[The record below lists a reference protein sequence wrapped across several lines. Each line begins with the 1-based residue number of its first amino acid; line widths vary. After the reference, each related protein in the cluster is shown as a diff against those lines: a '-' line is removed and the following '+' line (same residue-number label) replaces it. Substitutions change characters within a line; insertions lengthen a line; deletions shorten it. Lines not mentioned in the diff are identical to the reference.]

1 MVPSV
6 GDVRRRW
13 ASGKV
18 LPVLILAA
26 FLTGAAYP
34 TAPAAGER
42 CEDTVRDLNLR
53 LSPRI
58 DEVELVSILRT
69 LSESRDR
76 RLPEKF
82 VTKRQAR
89 KMGWNPGRDLWDTPA
104 LRGRSIG
111 GDRFENREGILSGG
125 GRKLR
130 EADLDY
136 TGGRRGAKRLIFSG
150 DGARWVTVDHYRT
163 FVEVPACR

>member
-6 GDVRRRW
+6 DDLGRRW
-13 ASGKV
+13 ASGMV
-18 LPVLILAA
+18 LHALVLTAFLAGAA
-26 FLTGAAYP
+26 FP
-34 TAPAAGER
+34 TAPAAAER
-42 CEDTVRDLNLR
+42 CEDAVRDLNLR

-89 KMGWNPGRDLWDTPA
+89 KMGWNPGRDLWDAPA

-111 GDRFENREGILSGG
+111 GDRFENREGILSGR

-136 TGGRRGAKRLIFSG
+136 KGGRRGAKRLVFSG
-150 DGARWVTVDHYRT
+150 DGGRWVTVDHYRT